1 MATVGMIDNKDTT
14 ILELACARN
23 AAVEIRYEPTGGERL
38 SCRTRMIELA
48 SDRILLDAPR
58 YPDRT
63 RRIPVG
69 VSVDVLVTVVARRY
83 RFESVIID
91 DRTII
96 RLNDRQRVR
105 GIALVIPDR
114 VVEDQRRDHFR
125 IAVSGRDPIG
135 VRLVECHP
143 DMRDACLVGA
153 SIVDGRMA
161 NISAGGI
168 SAVFAPGTFAARDCD
183 RFFFATSR
191 CPVWML
197 RS

>member
-1 MATVGMIDNKDTT
+1 MATVGIIPNKDTA
-14 ILELACARN
+14 ILESACAHN
-23 AAVEIRYEPTGGERL
+23 AAVEIRHELTGGERL
-38 SCRTRMIELA
+38 SCRTRMIEFA

-58 YPDRT
+58 YPDQT

-69 VSVDVLVTVVARRY
+69 VPVDVLATVAGKRY
-83 RFESVIID
+83 RFKSVIID

-143 DMRDACLVGA
+143 EMRDACPVGA
-153 SIVDGRMA
+153 SVVDGRMA

-168 SAVFAPGTFAARDCD
+168 SAVFAPDAFAARDRD
-183 RFFFATSR
+183 RFFFAISR
-191 CPVWML
+191 CPVWMF